1 MAATFKQFNLSEQMI
16 QALEKIGFQTPTSV
30 QEKLLPPVLSGKDVI
45 GQSQT
50 GSGKTHTFLIPILEK
65 INAKSATVQAVITAP
80 SRELAVQ
87 LQQTFEDLIAT
98 YNPDIH
104 VANYVGGTD
113 KKRQIEKLQH
123 RQPQIVIGTPGR
135 ILDLVNSADLQIQTT
150 QIFVVDEADMTLDL
164 GFLNDVDK
172 IAGKMPDDLQMLV
185 FSATIPPKLQPFL
198 RKYLHNPLFEQI
210 KAKTLIPATI
220 ENDLYFTKGKDKKQ
234 VLQRLITL
242 GEPYLVLIFANT
254 KEKVDEIFYYLEAQG
269 LNIARI
275 HGGIQARERKRIM
288 REVQNLKYQYVV
300 ATDLAARG
308 IDIEGVSEVVNFELP
323 TDSEFFIHRVG
334 RTGRNG
340 LAGTALTLYGPD
352 DEAMID
358 ELEKMGVQFKPV
370 RLEDGELVQ
379 APKRDR
385 RQTRKKKQTAL
396 DPTIRGYVKKAKR
409 KKKPGYK
416 RKIKETIAQ
425 DEFQKRKL
433 ERRRVKR
440 QKKRG

>member
-1 MAATFKQFNLSEQMI
+1 MSVTFKQFNLSDQMI
-16 QALEKIGFQTPTSV
+16 QALTKIGFDKPTSV
-30 QEKLLPPVLSGKDVI
+30 QEKLLPPVLSGRDVI

-65 INAKSATVQAVITAP
+65 INVADQTVQAVITAP
-80 SRELAVQ
+80 SRELATQ
-87 LQQTFEDLIAT
+87 LQQTFEDLIAA
-98 YNPDIH
+98 YDPAIR

-113 KKRQIEKLQH
+113 KKRQIEKLAH
-123 RQPQIVIGTPGR
+123 HQPQIVIGTPGR
-135 ILDLVNSADLQIQTT
+135 ILDLVDSAALQIQNTK
-150 QIFVVDEADMTLDL
+150 IFVVDEADMTLDL

-172 IAGKMPDDLQMLV
+172 IASKMPEKLQSLV

-198 RKYLHNPLFEQI
+198 RKYLHNPLFEII
-210 KAKTLIPATI
+210 KSKTLIPTTI
-220 ENDLYFTKGKDKKQ
+220 QNNLYFTKGQDKKQ
-234 VLQRLITL
+234 VLQKLITL

-254 KEKVDEIFYYLEAQG
+254 KEKVDEIFYFLESQG
-269 LNIARI
+269 LNVARI

-288 REVQNLKYQYVV
+288 REIQNLKYQYVV

-308 IDIEGVSEVVNFELP
+308 IDIEGVSLVVNFELP

-352 DEAMID
+352 DEKMID
-358 ELEKMGVQFKPV
+358 ELEKMGIVFKPV
-370 RLEDGELVQ
+370 RLVDGELQ
-379 APKRDR
+379 TAPKRDR
-385 RQTRKKKQTAL
+385 RKTRKKKQTAL
-396 DPTIRGYVKKAKR
+396 DPTLKGYVKKAKR
-409 KKKPGYK
+409 KKKPAYK
-416 RKIKETIAQ
+416 RKIKEAIAQ

-433 ERRRVKR
+433 ERRRMKR